1 MYYEIYSKGIVTTTG
16 SPELSQP
23 FEMPAGDNA
32 FQLGIQL
39 IQLAT
44 GATSMTV
51 DTLGSNDLNSWSP
64 FGSQISVSSISP
76 NFPAAR
82 TAVAFR
88 WIRLKISCVGAGG
101 VAVFWIDCN
110 TASL

>member
-1 MYYEIYSKGIVTTTG
+1 MYYELYSKGVVSTTG
-16 SPELSQP
+16 SPEFSQP
-23 FEMPAGDNA
+23 FDMQGANG
-32 FQLGIQL
+32 FQLAIQL

-44 GATSMTV
+44 GATGITV
-51 DTLGSNDLNSWSP
+51 DTQGSNDLQSWST
-64 FGSQISVSSISP
+64 FGTQIAVNAVSQ

-110 TASL
+110 TVAL